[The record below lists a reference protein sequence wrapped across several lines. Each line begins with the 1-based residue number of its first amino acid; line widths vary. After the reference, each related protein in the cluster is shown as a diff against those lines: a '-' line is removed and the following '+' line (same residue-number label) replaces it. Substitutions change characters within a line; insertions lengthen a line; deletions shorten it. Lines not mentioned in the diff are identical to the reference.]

1 VLDCTDRKCLFS
13 NRGEITKEGLNVI
26 FSLKGTNR
34 IYNRRLLISLSLPKA
49 AYVCRL
55 NKIGLIRR
63 EFDYLD
69 IIYLSFQNELVC
81 LMTRSTVDQ
90 KNML

>member
-1 VLDCTDRKCLFS
+1 VLNYTDRKCLFL
-13 NRGEITKEGLNVI
+13 NREEITKEGLNVI

-34 IYNRRLLISLSLPKA
+34 IYNYKLLSLLLLKA

-55 NKIGLIRR
+55 NKIGLIKR
-63 EFDYLD
+63 EFNHLD
-69 IIYLSFQNELVC
+69 IIHLSFQNELVC
-81 LMTRSTVDQ
+81 FMTYSTVDQ